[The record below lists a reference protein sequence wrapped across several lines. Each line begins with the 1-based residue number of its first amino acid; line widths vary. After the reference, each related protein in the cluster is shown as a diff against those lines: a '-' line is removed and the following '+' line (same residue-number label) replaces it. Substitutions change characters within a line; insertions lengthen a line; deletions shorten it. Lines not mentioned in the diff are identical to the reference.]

1 MSKVFK
7 VVGVVAGVVGAVALT
22 VGTLGVGSSVAAL
35 ALAKT
40 LTTVGTIASVVSAA
54 ASVGARLTAKPP
66 PARGTVNETT
76 IGANQPNRYMMGE
89 TYEGGALIHEAGY
102 GATRKKVKNPYY
114 FRAVSYSLCG
124 PVAALMGIYAEFE
137 QINFSGS
144 AATGFYAGYLYADV
158 QLGATPESNALAPQ
172 WSGCPSWGA
181 DYKLS
186 GHAGIGFSMLFD
198 KEGERFASGQPQLGA
213 VWRGVLCYDF
223 RLDSTRPGGSGP
235 QRIHDETTWGWN
247 ENPACH
253 AVTYAYGRY
262 ANGKKIMGADLGA
275 DAIDLAGPI
284 AWANLCDANNWKV
297 GGTIYEPGDKWANL
311 KEICQAGGG
320 EPVLAGGMLKWRWQ
334 KPHVSLR
341 TITADDLA
349 SPDMEVPSNQTW
361 KTRRNT
367 IVPLWRSAANKW
379 EYVQSDPITRDE
391 WLEEDGEPKEY
402 EQPFRLVQQ
411 KDQAAQLGAYQ
422 IAEERGAG
430 TITLVL
436 KPEFMTYDPGDG
448 LTIDIDEVGL
458 VMVPVIVTSRSVAP
472 ETGEVTMTFMT
483 RDPGIDAW
491 ALSQSGTAPPP
502 SAIVTAQERD
512 EAAGNNQNPLGYVS
526 VLIAGSSVAN
536 AGGVGGV
543 NPVSAIDA
551 GSDATV
557 DIDVHDRVYA
567 DKTVECAPNA
577 ITGLAYSTQYSIYY
591 DDADRQ
597 GGAVTYQATT
607 IAGDAITTPAHP
619 DRHFV
624 GYVTTPASGGLPST
638 GGGSTPPS
646 VGGGGPIP

>member
-7 VVGVVAGVVGAVALT
+7 VVGIVAGVVGAIALT
-22 VGTLGVGSSVAAL
+22 AGTFGVGSAATAAL
-35 ALAKT
+35 
-40 LTTVGTIASVVSAA
+40 LTQIGTIASVASAA
-54 ASVGARLTAKPP
+54 ASIAAKMTAKPP
-66 PARGTVNETT
+66 PARGTVNEST
-76 IGANQPNRYMMGE
+76 IGANQPLPYLMGE
-89 TYEGGALIHEAGY
+89 SYSGGAILHEAGY
-102 GATRKKVKNPYY
+102 GATLKKVKNPYY
-114 FRAVSYSLCG
+114 FRAVTYSVCG
-124 PVAALMGIYAEFE
+124 PLAALMGIYAEFE
-137 QINFSGS
+137 PIAFSGN
-144 AATGFYAGYLYADV
+144 AATGFYSGFLYADT
-158 QLGATPESNALAPQ
+158 QLGATPESSALSPQ
-172 WSGCPSWGA
+172 WAGCPNWGN

-186 GHAGIGFSMLFD
+186 GHGAIGFSMLFD
-198 KEGERFASGQPQLGA
+198 KEGERFASGQPQLGT
-213 VWRGVLCYDF
+213 VWRGVLAYDA

-235 QRIHDETTWGWN
+235 QRINDETTWGWN

-262 ANGKKIMGADLGA
+262 ANGKKVFGVDLGDA
-275 DAIDLAGPI
+275 AIDLSGPI

-349 SPDMEVPSNQTW
+349 NPDYEVPSNQTW
-361 KTRRNT
+361 KRRRNT
-367 IVPLWRSAANKW
+367 IVPLWRSSANKW
-379 EYVQSDPITRDE
+379 EYVQSDPVTKAE
-391 WLEEDGEPKEY
+391 WVEEDGEPKEF
-402 EQPFRLVQQ
+402 EQQFRLVQQ

-448 LTIDIDEVGL
+448 LTIDIAETGL
-458 VMVPVIVTSRSVAP
+458 EMVLVIVTSRSVAP

-483 RDPGIDAW
+483 REPDVDAW
-491 ALSQSGTAPPP
+491 ALSQTGTAPPA

-512 EAAGNNQNPLGYVS
+512 EAAGNNQNPLGYGS
-526 VLIAGSSVAN
+526 ILIANSYVAN

-543 NPVSAIDA
+543 NPVSAEDA
-551 GSDATV
+551 GSDATIN
-557 DIDVHDRVYA
+557 IDVHDRVYA
-567 DKTVECAPNA
+567 DRTVECDAGL
-577 ITGLAYSTQYSIYY
+577 ITGLSYSVEYLIYY
-591 DDADRQ
+591 DDADRT
-597 GGAVTYQATT
+597 GGAVAYQATT
-607 IAGDAITTPAHP
+607 VANEAINTTTNP

-624 GYVTTPASGGLPST
+624 GFVTTPALGGGGTT
-638 GGGSTPPS
+638 GGGAGPPGW
-646 VGGGGPIP
+646 GGGGEIP

>member
-7 VVGVVAGVVGAVALT
+7 VVGIVAGVVGAIALT
-22 VGTLGVGSSVAAL
+22 AGTLGVGSVATAAL
-35 ALAKT
+35 
-40 LTTVGTIASVVSAA
+40 LTKIGTIASVASAA

-66 PARGTVNETT
+66 PARGTINETT
-76 IGANQPNRYMMGE
+76 IGANQLNRYLIGE
-89 TYEGGALIHEAGY
+89 TYDGGAILHEAGY
-102 GATRKKVKNPYY
+102 GATLKKVKNPYY

-137 QINFSGS
+137 QIPFSGN
-144 AATGFYAGYLYADV
+144 AATGFYAGFLYADV
-158 QLGATPESNALAPQ
+158 QLGATPESNELAPQ
-172 WSGCPSWGA
+172 WSGCPDWGP

-223 RLDSTRPGGSGP
+223 RLDSTRPGGSGTH
-235 QRIHDETTWGWN
+235 RINDETTWGWN

-262 ANGKKIMGADLGA
+262 ANGKKIMGVDLGS

-341 TITADDLA
+341 TITPDDLA

-367 IVPLWRSAANKW
+367 IVPLWRSSANKW
-379 EYVQSDPITRDE
+379 EYVQSDPVTKAE

-402 EQPFRLVQQ
+402 EQQFRLVQQ
-411 KDQAAQLGAYQ
+411 KDQAAQLAAYQ

-448 LTIDIDEVGL
+448 LTIDIDEANL

-483 RDPGIDAW
+483 RDPDVDAW
-491 ALSQSGTAPPP
+491 ALGQIGAAPAATP
-502 SAIVTAQERD
+502 IVGAQERD
-512 EAAGNNQNPLGYVS
+512 EAAGNNQNPLGFGS
-526 VLIAGSSVAN
+526 ILIANSFVAN
-536 AGGVGGV
+536 AGGTGGA
-543 NPVSAIDA
+543 NPVSATDEGTDVTIA
-551 GSDATV
+551 IA
-557 DIDVHDRVYA
+557 VHDRVYA
-567 DKTVECAPNA
+567 DRTVECDPDT
-577 ITGLAYSTQYSIYY
+577 ITGLTYSTGYLIYY

-597 GGAVTYQATT
+597 GGAVAYQATT
-607 IAGDAITTPAHP
+607 TANDAINTATNP

-624 GYVTTPASGGLPST
+624 GYVTTPAMGGGGTT
-638 GGGSTPPS
+638 GGGGTPPGWDG
-646 VGGGGPIP
+646 VGQIP